1 MLTSYREFDSIEI
14 VTVWGQL
21 QPYAYLTDQ
30 SVNVLKN
37 KVVKLS
43 SETFCM
49 GRNYTYCKVQTSSQL
64 FFWWYGFPQV
74 CLLYCY
80 IIPNVVK

>member
-21 QPYAYLTDQ
+21 RPYAYLTDQ

-43 SETFCM
+43 SGT
-49 GRNYTYCKVQTSSQL
+49 
-64 FFWWYGFPQV
+64 
-74 CLLYCY
+74 LLYG
-80 IIPNVVK
+80 